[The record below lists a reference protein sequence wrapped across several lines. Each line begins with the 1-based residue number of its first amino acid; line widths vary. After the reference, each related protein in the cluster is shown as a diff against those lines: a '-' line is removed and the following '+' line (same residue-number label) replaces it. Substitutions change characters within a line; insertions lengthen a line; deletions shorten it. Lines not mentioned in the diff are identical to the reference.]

1 MPKWIG
7 NRFGSIVPVAPG
19 TDAPSAIY
27 SIFDQ
32 YYSKRDGGW
41 LNPQGIQATGGNVI
55 DYTDGPAIYRAH
67 VFSTSGSFVVDSIG
81 IYGSNIEYL
90 VIGGGS
96 GGIAS
101 ARRAAE
107 FGVEVGLIEKQ
118 ALGGT
123 CVSLKSSTFE
133 FFQPKCISG

>member
-1 MPKWIG
+1 MAKSF
-7 NRFGSIVPVAPG
+7 RFFQTGKNSFKAWKVGVCVHELTHRLGQLLFRRTLATMAPLKH
-19 TDAPSAIY
+19 
-27 SIFDQ
+27 FQ
-32 YYSKRDGGW
+32 
-41 LNPQGIQATGGNVI
+41 
-55 DYTDGPAIYRAH
+55 
-67 VFSTSGSFVVDSIG
+67 
-81 IYGSNIEYL
+81 YL